1 MIGFRS
7 LAFGLLLL
15 PLFSQAADPEFAGRS
30 PHPLDAAKI
39 EALTQFV
46 AASMEKLGIPGVGF
60 AVIDHGKVLFEGGA
74 GVRALGR
81 PDKVGAHT
89 KFMIG
94 SNTKGLTTLLL
105 ARLVDQGKLSWDQ
118 PAAAVYPAFRLGD
131 PETTRK
137 VRIRDLVCACTG
149 LPRKDM
155 TWIIG
160 TQPDTGPG
168 AVFAQLASSIPTT
181 AFGAVFQYS
190 NLMATAG
197 GYIGGS
203 AAYPRKDLGEA
214 YDAAMKALV
223 FDPLGMA
230 DTTFDMARAETGDFA
245 MPHGVDL
252 EGAPLLADLKADAV
266 IVPYRPAGGAWSSAH
281 DMIRYVALEL
291 SQGVLPGG
299 KRMVS
304 AANLLMRRQ
313 PAVGLGD
320 NISYGLG
327 LVTDKSMGATLIRHG
342 GGIAG
347 YRSDIAIL
355 PDADIGAVILTNGGG
370 GTYLPRPF
378 TRRLMELVYDSE
390 DKASGDVDAAV
401 KKLRDAQA
409 ETRDGLSFPAAPDL
423 AARVAGTYHND
434 ELGRLT
440 ARRDGGRLYFDYALY
455 STEMGSRVGADG
467 QVSFYDPVVAGLTF
481 TLSEK
486 DGKPALSLKEF
497 DGSYEYP
504 FFRSTDR

>member
-7 LAFGLLLL
+7 LAFGFLLL
-15 PLFSQAADPEFAGRS
+15 PLLARAADPEFVGHV

-39 EALTQFV
+39 EALKQFV
-46 AASMEKLGIPGVGF
+46 AASMEKLGVPGVGF
-60 AVIDHGKVLFEGGA
+60 AVIDHGKVLFEGGL

-105 ARLVDQGKLSWDQ
+105 ARLVDRGKLSWDQ
-118 PAAAVYPAFRLGD
+118 PAAAIYPAFRLGD
-131 PETTRK
+131 GETVRK

-155 TWIIG
+155 IWIIG

-168 AVFAQLASSIPTT
+168 AVFAQLASSTPTT

-190 NLMATAG
+190 NLMAAAG
-197 GYIGGS
+197 GYIGGV

-214 YDAAMKALV
+214 YDAAMKAMI

-230 DTTFDMARAETGDFA
+230 DTTFAMARAEMGDFA
-245 MPHGVDL
+245 MPHGLDL
-252 EGAPLLADLKADAV
+252 QGAPLLADLKADDV

-299 KRMVS
+299 KRLVS
-304 AANLLMRRQ
+304 AANLLTRRQ
-313 PAVGLGD
+313 PTVKLGE
-320 NISYGLG
+320 NISYGMG
-327 LVTDKSMGATLIRHG
+327 LVTDNSSGASLIRHG
-342 GGIAG
+342 GGISG

-355 PDADIGAVILTNGGG
+355 PDADVGAVILTNGGG

-378 TRRLMELVYDSE
+378 MRRLMELVYDGE
-390 DKASGDVDAAV
+390 DKASGDIDAAV
-401 KKLRDAQA
+401 KNLHDLQA
-409 ETRDGLSFPAAPDL
+409 ATRDGLSFPAAPDL
-423 AARVAGTYHND
+423 AARVVGTYGND

-440 ARRDGGRLYFDYALY
+440 ARRDGDRLYFDYALY
-455 STEMGSRVGADG
+455 STEMGSRIAADG
-467 QVSFYDPVVAGLTF
+467 RVSFYDPVVAGLTF
-481 TLSEK
+481 TLS
-486 DGKPALSLKEF
+486 DQSLVLKEF
-497 DGSYEYP
+497 DGSYEYR
-504 FFRSTDR
+504 FVKSTGR